1 MRLVRTSKTS
11 ALYELRSISS
21 GQIHSRR
28 ARQGTRE
35 MAAPKTRNGV
45 CEKCQGK
52 GWYYINPTDE
62 VDDFERMECDCGA
75 RVREEDAELAVV

>member
-1 MRLVRTSKTS
+1 
-11 ALYELRSISS
+11 
-21 GQIHSRR
+21 
-28 ARQGTRE
+28 